1 MYFERAERARY
12 RSATRVRVCASVSN
26 RQLGSGLEVPFK
38 TSFAQLA
45 ELHTVSHSAATPA
58 RGNMPAATRVKFNE
72 LFVGAWYPT
81 DPPVYP
87 RCDMVKLEKLQ
98 SSRLPC
104 PMVQQHSWSAASTL
118 VTWNSQRGS
127 SGAGNLGN
135 SQWEFNL
142 QMSPIPG
149 IPGIRNIV
157 HA

>member
-12 RSATRVRVCASVSN
+12 RSTTRVRVCASVSN
-26 RQLGSGLEVPFK
+26 RQLGSGLEVPLK

-87 RCDMVKLEKLQ
+87 RWAQEALGGENLEK
-98 SSRLPC
+98 SVRARVATRNHPSDERI
-104 PMVQQHSWSAASTL
+104 
-118 VTWNSQRGS
+118 QRTC
-127 SGAGNLGN
+127 
-135 SQWEFNL
+135 
-142 QMSPIPG
+142 
-149 IPGIRNIV
+149 
-157 HA
+157 HALR

>member
-12 RSATRVRVCASVSN
+12 RSTTRVRVCASVSN

-87 RCDMVKLEKLQ
+87 RCLCEHERAIKPYGLEVSK
-98 SSRLPC
+98 
-104 PMVQQHSWSAASTL
+104 TL
-118 VTWNSQRGS
+118 RKDRRD
-127 SGAGNLGN
+127 
-135 SQWEFNL
+135 
-142 QMSPIPG
+142 SPAVEPET
-149 IPGIRNIV
+149 
-157 HA
+157 

>member
-12 RSATRVRVCASVSN
+12 RSTTRVRVCASVSN

-81 DPPVYP
+81 DLPVYP
-87 RCDMVKLEKLQ
+87 RWLLLCFAMPNHQ
-98 SSRLPC
+98 NPNR
-104 PMVQQHSWSAASTL
+104 Q
-118 VTWNSQRGS
+118 
-127 SGAGNLGN
+127 AG
-135 SQWEFNL
+135 FF
-142 QMSPIPG
+142 
-149 IPGIRNIV
+149 
-157 HA
+157 